1 MKWCHD
7 RDLRVLLRD
16 PPDRTV
22 RWASLVLA
30 LERTGGRVVETEGFH
45 LSVER
50 GGRVARFHHAA
61 GIARGYQ
68 LEALRAFL
76 EETA

>member
-1 MKWCHD
+1 M
-7 RDLRVLLRD
+7 RD

-22 RWASLVLA
+22 QWESLA
-30 LERTGGRVVETEGFH
+30 LALRRTGGRVVETEGFH

-50 GGRVARFHHAA
+50 GGRVARFHHAV
-61 GIARGYQ
+61 GTARGYQ
-68 LEALRAFL
+68 LVALRAFL

>member
-7 RDLRVLLRD
+7 PFLRVLRRD
-16 PPDRTV
+16 PPARGV
-22 RWASLVLA
+22 PWEELA
-30 LERTGGRVVETEGFH
+30 LALRRTGGRVVETEGYH

-50 GGRVARFHHAA
+50 GGRVARFHHAV